1 MPTQPGGVGSLHA
14 NRSAAGRSNPTQAEF
29 SGATTT
35 KRQKTAVCFGH
46 IAMEQESRRRTCA
59 ARRMAGPVIFPVSRK
74 VSTRVGVRP
83 GVFSE
88 RRRPLAAA
96 QASCDWLQSELH
108 DGHPRG
114 TVGGARAAPSRTAPT
129 TKNPRGDC
137 TEPLT
142 LYCATQGHCGHHTYP
157 LERSDTA
164 VTRLRGARVFVILRH
179 ALLSLYS
186 FIIHF
191 RS

>member
-83 GVFSE
+83 GFFSE

-96 QASCDWLQSELH
+96 QASCDWLQPELH
-108 DGHPRG
+108 DGHPRE
-114 TVGGARAAPSRTAPT
+114 TVGGARATPSRTAPT
-129 TKNPRGDC
+129 TTSPEEIAPRASSLHPTALPRGIAATAPTPSNRNSFEYEPYILP
-137 TEPLT
+137 TEDF
-142 LYCATQGHCGHHTYP
+142 YN
-157 LERSDTA
+157 
-164 VTRLRGARVFVILRH
+164 
-179 ALLSLYS
+179 
-186 FIIHF
+186 
-191 RS
+191 

>member
-1 MPTQPGGVGSLHA
+1 MHRADTPRLEREGSTWLLLVRSVRGGHRDGGERLDGGEAPAVFCSKNRAFLRRDTHTLLELCLTRHCVGSEVDAPHTPTQPGGVGSLHA

-46 IAMEQESRRRTCA
+46 FAVEQESRRRTCA

-96 QASCDWLQSELH
+96 QASCD
-108 DGHPRG
+108 
-114 TVGGARAAPSRTAPT
+114 
-129 TKNPRGDC
+129 
-137 TEPLT
+137 
-142 LYCATQGHCGHHTYP
+142 
-157 LERSDTA
+157 
-164 VTRLRGARVFVILRH
+164 
-179 ALLSLYS
+179 
-186 FIIHF
+186 
-191 RS
+191 